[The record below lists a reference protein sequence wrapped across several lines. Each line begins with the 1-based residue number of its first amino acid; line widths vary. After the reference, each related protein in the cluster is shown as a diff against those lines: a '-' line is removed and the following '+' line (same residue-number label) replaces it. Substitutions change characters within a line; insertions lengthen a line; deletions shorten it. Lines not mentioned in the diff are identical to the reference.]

1 MNIRIL
7 LLPFGL
13 LPLAAQASPHDL
25 IVGIDEKAVWGPDG
39 IPVNGEPG
47 KDGLL
52 VMDITNPAHPTV
64 RASLPLENSVFGP
77 PTNLQITPN
86 GRLALVADSV
96 LNARTADGAKWA
108 ASPTDKLHV
117 VDLDATPP
125 ALLATI
131 TVGRQPSGLAINA
144 QGTLAL
150 VANRA
155 GKSVSVLTIDG
166 TTVSQVAELPMG
178 EEVCAV
184 AITPDGK
191 RGFVAKNNSAKVAVL
206 SIAGTSVT
214 TDKTQDVPV
223 GLGVY
228 NLDVTPDGKYLIAA
242 NTGTAGDG
250 SSKTLTVVDAAS
262 DHPHAIST
270 ASVGDGPEGMAIS
283 PDGKWVAVPLLLGT
297 TASQTAWSY
306 TKAGAAALMAVEP
319 GGTLRLV
326 STLPLGAIPEGVA
339 WSPDSGTVY
348 IGNYADRDMQ
358 IFRVQDGKLVE
369 AGTRITLPGQPA
381 SIRGLAR

>member
-1 MNIRIL
+1 M
-7 LLPFGL
+7 
-13 LPLAAQASPHDL
+13 
-25 IVGIDEKAVWGPDG
+25 
-39 IPVNGEPG
+39 
-47 KDGLL
+47 
-52 VMDITNPAHPTV
+52 

-96 LNARTADGAKWA
+96 VNTRSADGAKWT

-125 ALLATI
+125 ALLASI

-191 RGFVAKNNSAKVAVL
+191 RGFAAKNNSAKVAVL
-206 SIAGTSVT
+206 SIAGTTVT
-214 TDKTQDVPV
+214 TDKAQDVPV

-270 ASVGDGPEGMAIS
+270 ASVGGRPGGDGDLTRWQVGR
-283 PDGKWVAVPLLLGT
+283 
-297 TASQTAWSY
+297 
-306 TKAGAAALMAVEP
+306 GAAAARDDRVEDGLVLHQDRSCGADD
-319 GGTLRLV
+319 GGTWRHLAAGVHGTARRRSRRGWPGARIAAR
-326 STLPLGAIPEGVA
+326 STSATMPIA
-339 WSPDSGTVY
+339 T
-348 IGNYADRDMQ
+348 MQ
-358 IFRVQDGKLVE
+358 IFHVQDGKLVE
-369 AGTRITLPGQPA
+369 TGTRIALPGQPA